1 MLNLKPHKTAKDS
14 STGRTKVT
22 GVTPYLAL
30 GYAEPY
36 QNNKGH
42 TLYRSRQTVYL
53 QAGKAYGAGGKEIK
67 ELPDWVKA
75 EMGKLSE
82 QALLDVGF
90 EAVPGRK
97 RRSGKISEVSS
108 LDDGL
113 LVINQDEL

>member
-1 MLNLKPHKTAKDS
+1 MLNLKPHKTVKDS

-82 QALLDVGF
+82 QALSDVGF
-90 EAVPGRK
+90 SVSRSEAPSPALS
-97 RRSGKISEVSS
+97 RRERP
-108 LDDGL
+108 
-113 LVINQDEL
+113 